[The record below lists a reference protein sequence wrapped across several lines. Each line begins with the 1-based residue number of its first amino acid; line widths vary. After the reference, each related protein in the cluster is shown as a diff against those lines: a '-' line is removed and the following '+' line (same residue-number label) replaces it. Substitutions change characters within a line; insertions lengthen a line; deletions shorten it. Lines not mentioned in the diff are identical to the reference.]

1 MERDTQP
8 SLLRLDFSLNSD
20 VTDRAAITVSNGES
34 RQRNF
39 FQLSGFCMTKDHPVV
54 RTMCFHRLKKLGE
67 QCFTK
72 VDGGSL
78 PRKAFI
84 AIAHQCGMGCVLLE
98 VASLEIEDANA
109 IDGMS
114 EDLPIAG

>member
-1 MERDTQP
+1 MLCKPYEKNERSIQPRRVWSVKTQP

-54 RTMCFHRLKKLGE
+54 GTMCFHRLK
-67 QCFTK
+67 
-72 VDGGSL
+72 
-78 PRKAFI
+78 AW
-84 AIAHQCGMGCVLLE
+84 
-98 VASLEIEDANA
+98 
-109 IDGMS
+109 
-114 EDLPIAG
+114 